1 MHGVVK
7 LADFGASRQLGEH
20 GTVVVSGQGSDA
32 AVASL
37 HGTPYFMAPEVVK
50 QEGSGRK
57 ADVWSL
63 GCTVVEMLSG
73 EAPWKRLGFTAI
85 TALLYHV
92 ATSGKTPLSA
102 LPEDLDLTGQVHIQ
116 GFLELCFQHDPA
128 NRPPVDELLR
138 HPFFNDATPREGVDV
153 KGCWSDGE
161 SHSAEFEFCFA
172 QEQLMKQQQPQPEG
186 PQQQQQQQDPQQQ
199 QQQQPPH
206 HADTVDSHLDT
217 LMSSSP
223 LGGSTVTI
231 VTGSGG
237 GGSGGSLERKLQ
249 DFTMVEEEDR
259 AINTTIAR
267 RNRDAVVAEQQRLG
281 EEDRLRAA
289 KQATWEAEL
298 QKELEMQD
306 SIREASYVPSP
317 QAVKGVALKPPRPP

>member
-1 MHGVVK
+1 VHGVVK

-20 GTVVVSGQGSDA
+20 GTVVVAGQGSDA

-102 LPEDLDLTGQVHIQ
+102 LPEDLDITGQVHLLA
-116 GFLELCFQHDPA
+116 FLELCFQHDPA
-128 NRPPVDELLR
+128 NRPPVDDLLR

-161 SHSAEFEFCFA
+161 PHSAEFEFCFA
-172 QEQLMKQQQPQPEG
+172 QEQLMKQQQP
-186 PQQQQQQQDPQQQ
+186 
-199 QQQQPPH
+199 QQQPPH

-223 LGGSTVTI
+223 LGGSTVTT

-237 GGSGGSLERKLQ
+237 GGSGGSLERKLHA
-249 DFTMVEEEDR
+249 FTMVEDEDR

-267 RNRDAVVAEQQRLG
+267 RNREAVVAEQQRLR

-317 QAVKGVALKPPRPP
+317 QAVKGVKGAALKPPRPP